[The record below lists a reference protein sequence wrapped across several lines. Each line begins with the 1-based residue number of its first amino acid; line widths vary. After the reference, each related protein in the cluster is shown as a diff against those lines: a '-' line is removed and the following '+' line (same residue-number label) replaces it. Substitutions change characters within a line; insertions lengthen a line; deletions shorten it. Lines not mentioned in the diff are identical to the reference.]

1 MGEIMKISNMRI
13 TALVTDGM
21 VVVMGH
27 ILSVEQI
34 EKLVVRHGNMN
45 LNILGQERHYV
56 YYMPMMIKLF

>member
-13 TALVTDGM
+13 TVLVTDGM

-34 EKLVVRHGNMN
+34 EKLVVRHGIMN

-56 YYMPMMIKLF
+56 HYMPIMIKLF

>member
-56 YYMPMMIKLF
+56 HYMPMMIKLF